1 MSKIQFKNNWE
12 ETQQRFD
19 AWFRREKTG
28 RPLINGF
35 TLRDPGE
42 IPGPKLE
49 ELPFDDDTDLY
60 LNADKRFARCYNFYQ
75 YYKNV
80 GEGFPNMSMDLGAG
94 SIALYLGSEPVFK
107 PDTVWFSHCIEEYDQ
122 ALPLRYDP
130 ENRWLKKHLEII
142 RRAVELAKDTDIMIN
157 IPDLIENID
166 ILAAMRDPQTCCYDL
181 YDYPDELHQA
191 LQNIEDVYMNYFDDF
206 YNEVK
211 RPDGSNSYTA
221 FQIMGTGK
229 TGKIQCDFGALL
241 SPPQF
246 DEYVLPS
253 LKRQSEQLDNVL
265 FHLDGP
271 ECICHVDSLMTVDNI
286 AAIQWTPGARNPFEG
301 DECWDDLYAKI
312 RAADKG
318 LWLGMGGYPFE
329 EAVARADRLVKKFG
343 AKGFYFHFP
352 TMTPEQADALLLK
365 AEREWKD

>member
-1 MSKIQFKNNWE
+1 M
-12 ETQQRFD
+12 
-19 AWFRREKTG
+19 
-28 RPLINGF
+28 
-35 TLRDPGE
+35 
-42 IPGPKLE
+42 
-49 ELPFDDDTDLY
+49 
-60 LNADKRFARCYNFYQ
+60 
-75 YYKNV
+75 
-80 GEGFPNMSMDLGAG
+80 
-94 SIALYLGSEPVFK
+94 
-107 PDTVWFSHCIEEYDQ
+107 
-122 ALPLRYDP
+122 
-130 ENRWLKKHLEII
+130 
-142 RRAVELAKDTDIMIN
+142 
-157 IPDLIENID
+157 
-166 ILAAMRDPQTCCYDL
+166 
-181 YDYPDELHQA
+181 
-191 LQNIEDVYMNYFDDF
+191 
-206 YNEVK
+206 
-211 RPDGSNSYTA
+211 
-221 FQIMGTGK
+221 
-229 TGKIQCDFGALL
+229 